1 MTGRH
6 RNPRRR
12 FGIKLLAGLVVLAA
26 AVAVGWG
33 GYRFVNRA
41 ASSSCTGGATLN
53 VAAAPEIAPSVQAI
67 AADWTAHRSGSCVK
81 VLVTPTDPADV
92 AVALAAKKNAVIA
105 GLGQPNGKGQVPDV
119 WIADS
124 STWVQRVRAVGA
136 DLLTADAPSIAQSP
150 VVLAMPQPI
159 AQTLG
164 WPNAKLTWAALLQK
178 MTSGDG
184 LKAGIVEPAR
194 DASGLSGLLALG
206 SAAAAAGQNAQAAT
220 VAGLRSLASNRSTLR
235 ADLVGRF
242 PRSTDPAALATS
254 LAAAPLPEQAVIA
267 YNAAQPPVPLA
278 GVFLDPAPAPLDYP
292 YATVA
297 GLGTDVASAARDLLG
312 QLTGAAYKN
321 QLALHGL
328 RAADGTIGTGFSAGP
343 GTPPTPAASPVK
355 VNVAA
360 IGQTLNT
367 WSAVT
372 QPGRILAV
380 IDVSGSMKTPVPT
393 AGGKSRE
400 QVTVEAA
407 AGGLGLFG
415 DDWSV
420 GLWTFSTKMNGN
432 IPYRQLVGVG
442 PLSSQRAQL
451 ASALAGVVPTS
462 GDTGLYDTVLA
473 AYQAVQANWDPSK
486 INSVVLMTDG
496 QNDDPGGLTLDQLT
510 TQLKKIADPQKRVQL
525 IAIGI
530 GEASQAELEKITQ
543 VTGGA
548 VFIASDPST
557 IGQIFLQAIALRP
570 GSGG

>member
-1 MTGRH
+1 MR
-6 RNPRRR
+6 
-12 FGIKLLAGLVVLAA
+12 LLAGLVVLAA
-26 AVAVGWG
+26 AIAVGWG

-41 ASSSCTGGATLN
+41 SCTGAVNLN
-53 VAAAPEIAPSVQAI
+53 VAAAPEIASTVQAM
-67 AADWTAHRSGSCVK
+67 AADWAAHRSGTCLK
-81 VLVTPTDPADV
+81 VFVTPTDPGDV
-92 AVALAAKKNAVIA
+92 AAALAARKNAVIT
-105 GLGQPNGKGQVPDV
+105 GLGQANGKVQVPDV

-136 DLLTADAPSIAQSP
+136 DLLSSDAPSVAQSP
-150 VVLAMPQPI
+150 VVLAMPQPL

-178 MTSGDG
+178 MTTGNG

-206 SAAAAAGQNAQAAT
+206 SAAAAAGPNAQAAT

-235 ADLVGRF
+235 ADLIGRF
-242 PRSTDPAALATS
+242 PRSTDPAALLTS
-254 LAAAPLPEQAVIA
+254 LSAAPLPEQAVIA

-278 GVFLDPAPAPLDYP
+278 AVFLDPAPAPLDYP

-297 GLGTDVASAARDLLG
+297 GLRPEVASAARDLFG
-312 QLTGAAYKN
+312 QLTGAPYRN
-321 QLALHGL
+321 RLATHGL
-328 RAADGTIGTGFSAGP
+328 RAPDGSTGTGFSAGP
-343 GTPPTPAASPVK
+343 GTPPTPAPSPVK
-355 VNVAA
+355 IDAAA

-372 QPGRILAV
+372 QAGRILAV

-393 AGGKSRE
+393 AGGKTRE

-407 AGGLGLFG
+407 GSGLGLFG

-420 GLWTFSTKMNGN
+420 GLWTFSTKMNGS
-432 IPYRQLVGVG
+432 IPYRQLVGIG
-442 PLSSQRAQL
+442 PLAGQRPQL
-451 ASALAGVVPTS
+451 ASALAGVVPTN

-473 AYQAVQANWDPSK
+473 AYQAVQANWDASK

-496 QNDDPGGLTLDQLT
+496 QNDNPGGLTLDQLT
-510 TQLKKIADPQKRVQL
+510 TQLKKIADPQKRVQV

-543 VTGGA
+543 VTGGG
-548 VFIASDPST
+548 VFIASDPSK